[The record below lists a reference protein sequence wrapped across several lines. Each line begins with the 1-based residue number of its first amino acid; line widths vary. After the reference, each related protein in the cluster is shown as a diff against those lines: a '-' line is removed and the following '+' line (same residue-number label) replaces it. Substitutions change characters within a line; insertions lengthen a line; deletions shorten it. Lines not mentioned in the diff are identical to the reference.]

1 MSTSLQ
7 RSFQL
12 AIQNLWR
19 NKLVTGA
26 TILIMTLILLI
37 FNIIFT
43 VNVIARDAITELKSK
58 VDLILYLKDDT
69 DPLIANRLIKEL
81 EAFPETKTITYTS
94 KDQAL
99 AGLLDKY
106 SADLNPFTDTN
117 LDNPLPANIQI
128 ITEKPEDHEVILTY
142 LEQANYE
149 NLVMDVESNREN
161 QQIATTLLKVTR
173 FSEKL
178 LLGIIVT
185 FIIGSLLIIA
195 NAITMTIFHRKK
207 EIQIMQIVGANL
219 NFIRAPFLIEGAFY
233 GILSV
238 FLSMGLL
245 LGFIQSIDLSQI
257 TFLTGNLNYTLLFI
271 TQILIGAII
280 GMASSHFALHY
291 YLKDNNQ
298 LRA

>member
-43 VNVIARDAITELKSK
+43 VNVIAHDAITELKGK

-69 DPLIANRLIKEL
+69 DPLTINRLLKEL

-94 KDQAL
+94 KDEAL

-117 LDNPLPANIQI
+117 LDNPLPASIQI

-178 LLGIIVT
+178 LLGIILT
-185 FIIGSLLIIA
+185 FIIGSLLIVA

-233 GILSV
+233 GVLSV

-271 TQILIGAII
+271 TQILIGALI
-280 GMASSHFALHY
+280 GMTSSHFALHY
-291 YLKDNNQ
+291 YLKHNNQ